1 MGQYV
6 LKKTLV
12 KHGDSVNTLAFL
24 YDGLLFV
31 SGADDG
37 LVIIF
42 RGSGSGQEL
51 CQFQVNAPVTALL
64 WRSRFGYTI
73 IAGNASS
80 NENAYYHTINKVPGL
95 VHCIAQ
101 SHSLLAISSGNVV
114 QLIKQGTIATW
125 DTIAQLLDPPKF
137 PELDGE
143 LPEPMA
149 QSLHFLGANDHILLV
164 TYLDHGVM

>member
-1 MGQYV
+1 MGQYM

-24 YDGLLFV
+24 YDGLLFA
-31 SGADDG
+31 SGTDDG

-42 RGSGSGQEL
+42 RGNRSGQEL
-51 CQFQVNAPVTALL
+51 RRFQVNAPVTALL
-64 WRSRFGYTI
+64 CSQ
-73 IAGNASS
+73 
-80 NENAYYHTINKVPGL
+80 ENAYYHTVNNVPGQ
-95 VHCIAQ
+95 VHCITQ
-101 SHSLLAISSGNVV
+101 SHTLLAISSGNVV

-125 DTIAQLLDPPKF
+125 DTVAQLLDPPKF

-149 QSLHFLGANDHILLV
+149 
-164 TYLDHGVM
+164 